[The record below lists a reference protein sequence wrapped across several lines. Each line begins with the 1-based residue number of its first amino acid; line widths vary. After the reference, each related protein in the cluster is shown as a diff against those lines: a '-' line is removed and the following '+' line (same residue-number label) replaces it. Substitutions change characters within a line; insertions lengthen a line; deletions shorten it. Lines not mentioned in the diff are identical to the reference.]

1 MTAPEAVIDP
11 VLLEILRCPHTKQ
24 PLRIATPAELESLNR
39 RIEAGECLDAADE
52 LVKEPAAGGLV
63 SQDEQWL
70 YAIRDAI
77 PTLIPGEAIALRKLG
92 ETS

>member
-1 MTAPEAVIDP
+1 
-11 VLLEILRCPHTKQ
+11 
-24 PLRIATPAELESLNR
+24 
-39 RIEAGECLDAADE
+39 LDAADE

-63 SQDEQWL
+63 SENEQWL

-77 PTLIPGEAIALRKLG
+77 PTLIPSEAIPLRKPG